1 MKERLVEQHQH
12 LLLETDSYVELNRK
26 EKEKVAQVEAKV
38 SFTQFTLITL
48 RYCLIVFQST
58 TRVSRL
64 HNTVVIAVWPT
75 SIHLKWIK
83 VNMWEPRYEL
93 DRWGIRQKHFFPVM
107 QMKAMQSRIWEKKKQ
122 LGRLSSTH
130 SKPLQRMKHIRFLE
144 GRLSQVIQHTSA
156 CMHTY

>member
-64 HNTVVIAVWPT
+64 HNTVVIAV
-75 SIHLKWIK
+75 
-83 VNMWEPRYEL
+83 
-93 DRWGIRQKHFFPVM
+93 
-107 QMKAMQSRIWEKKKQ
+107 
-122 LGRLSSTH
+122 
-130 SKPLQRMKHIRFLE
+130 
-144 GRLSQVIQHTSA
+144 
-156 CMHTY
+156 